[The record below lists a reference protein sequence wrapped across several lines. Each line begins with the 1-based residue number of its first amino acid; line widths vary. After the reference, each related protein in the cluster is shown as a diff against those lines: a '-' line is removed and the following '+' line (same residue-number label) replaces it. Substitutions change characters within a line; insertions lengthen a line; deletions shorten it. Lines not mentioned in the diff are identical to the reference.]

1 LENILERAMAL
12 HEEGI
17 IELDDLNLSTH
28 FPNCPIKEIS
38 EVMISDYDAEKMS
51 LESYLLD
58 IEKKA
63 LTTALEENRWNKTA
77 AARQLG
83 MTFRSF
89 RYRLKK
95 LGLE

>member
-1 LENILERAMAL
+1 VRELENILERALAL
-12 HEEGI
+12 HEGGV
-17 IELDDLNLSTH
+17 IEADDLNLPQVLETDE
-28 FPNCPIKEIS
+28 PIAVVE
-38 EVMISDYDAEKMS
+38 DFNAEKMS
-51 LESYLLD
+51 LESYLED

-77 AARQLG
+77 AAKQLG